1 MKNTTNYSLKLP
13 EGHDKYNVQDFNG
26 NTEKI
31 DIELKSHADAIDDRY
46 NKTEVDNKF
55 SMHEMNV
62 DWKESVDTFDDIA
75 TIYPNPENGW
85 TVNAKDTNYTYRY
98 DGTAWVAISANA
110 IPKATEQLDGLMG
123 KEKVT
128 EINSINYRLGK
139 AEGIVYTCDTKCYGE
154 APYLRFLVEEVT
166 SISMDIEI
174 IELHYTNP
182 ETGNEVN
189 IDTGRTDI
197 YINYLGTKPFEI
209 EICVGKRF
217 FPEPEEGEQPKIG
230 RCKLIIKD
238 NISDLTEQNKKD
250 INELNV
256 DLDSTKT
263 EVGRKANS
271 DELAKTNNLLKDYLI
286 TREFSVQ
293 YNIPGNSTANYAVN
307 PPVVSGYKLL
317 YCFCNITNTGQ
328 VTCHYCDTN
337 RVYFWNHAANAKS
350 AIAILRAIYIR
361 N

>member
-256 DLDSTKT
+256 DLGGMKIRTFTTTTPTVASQWQDALNLRTIGDYNEIFGIQTMLS
-263 EVGRKANS
+263 VGTNIYANS
-271 DELAKTNNLLKDYLI
+271 TDLK
-286 TREFSVQ
+286 V
-293 YNIPGNSTANYAVN
+293 
-307 PPVVSGYKLL
+307 
-317 YCFCNITNTGQ
+317 
-328 VTCHYCDTN
+328 
-337 RVYFWNHAANAKS
+337 RVYDNKVSYLVSNAA
-350 AIAILRAIYIR
+350 YINSPCLVTLMYR
-361 N
+361 

>member
-1 MKNTTNYSLKLP
+1 MRNTTNYNLKLP
-13 EGHDKYNVQDFNG
+13 EGPDKYNINDFNE

-31 DIELKSHADAIDDRY
+31 DGELKKHADAITDRY
-46 NKTEVDNKF
+46 NKTEIDNKF

-123 KEKVT
+123 KEKVA

-154 APYLRFLVEEVT
+154 APYLRFLLEEVT
-166 SISMDIEI
+166 SISRDIEI

-250 INELNV
+250 INELNSALLNKQSYPDYSKISTIISGGV
-256 DLDSTKT
+256 GTKT
-263 EVGRKANS
+263 YTCTENGFVQFVGASGNNSVKPEIDLSINGVYVFKYRTGYQTTYVKATS
-271 DELAKTNNLLKDYLI
+271 GLFPVKQGDVIKCVIQSSFVDE
-286 TREFSVQ
+286 SVRFYQ
-293 YNIPGNSTANYAVN
+293 
-307 PPVVSGYKLL
+307 
-317 YCFCNITNTGQ
+317 
-328 VTCHYCDTN
+328 
-337 RVYFWNHAANAKS
+337 
-350 AIAILRAIYIR
+350 LRY
-361 N
+361 